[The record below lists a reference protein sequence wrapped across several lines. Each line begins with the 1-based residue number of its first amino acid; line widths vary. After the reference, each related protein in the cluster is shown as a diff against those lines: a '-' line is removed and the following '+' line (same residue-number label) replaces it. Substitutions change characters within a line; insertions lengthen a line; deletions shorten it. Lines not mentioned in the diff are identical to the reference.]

1 MPHNHGRERKERK
14 KGQLRRNAGGCFT
27 TGIVCAADEA
37 ALVKAAKQLGFV
49 FTTRTP
55 QTVEIEVVSGSLSC
69 CLSNRGCISV
79 DCSGVVCFFVWG
91 LLKELTLYYLS

>member
-1 MPHNHGRERKERK
+1 MPHNHGREKRKGK
-14 KGQLRRNAGGCFT
+14 KAMLGDVLPLAL
-27 TGIVCAADEA
+27 CAADEA

-79 DCSGVVCFFVWG
+79 YYSDVVFCFLFFFVSLLLFVGVGGGG
-91 LLKELTLYYLS
+91 LL